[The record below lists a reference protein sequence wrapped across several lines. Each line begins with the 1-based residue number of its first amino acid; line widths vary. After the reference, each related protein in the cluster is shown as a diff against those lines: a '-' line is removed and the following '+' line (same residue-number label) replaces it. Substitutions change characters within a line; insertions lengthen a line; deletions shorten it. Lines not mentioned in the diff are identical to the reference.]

1 MEEEKVTKFRSVKTK
16 LFASIIIV
24 FMCILVIVVILNS
37 VILKSFY
44 IISKTGTIRK
54 VYDQLNKYYLED
66 NVGNI
71 NLEEE
76 LGKVAA
82 RNEFDIVIKTENN
95 IISYTTD
102 KNFLNATRKIE
113 IIKSLVQ
120 IAEENN
126 VIYKEND
133 LVIRSVTDEKTKLSY
148 LLLTGILDND
158 YELYIR
164 MPIAS
169 IDESVRISNNLL
181 IAIGVITSIIC
192 AFIASYISKKFTTPI
207 LELDSIAKKVANLD
221 FSQKYQTSDT
231 EDEINNL
238 GKSINTMSNKLETT
252 ISQLRR
258 NNNQLEKDI
267 QEKSKID
274 EMRKQFI
281 SDVSHELKTPIALI
295 QGYAEGLK
303 ENVNTDEESR
313 QFYVDVILDETNKMD
328 TLVKQLLELMKLE
341 NEKRKFDNKEFNI
354 TELIQ
359 ETIRKSQVIL
369 NEEKIQI
376 KFDDTEQRLVFA
388 DCFYIDQVFNN
399 YFTNAI
405 KNCDEIDGEKYIEI
419 SFKKKKNKL
428 RVFVFNTGKNIAEE
442 DMERIWR
449 RFYKVDTSRN
459 REKGG
464 SGIGLSLVKAI
475 MENYENKYGV
485 ENQYNGVEF
494 YFDLDTLEK
503 KETEQNK

>member
-1 MEEEKVTKFRSVKTK
+1 MKKKTR
-16 LFASIIIV
+16 V
-24 FMCILVIVVILNS
+24 
-37 VILKSFY
+37 
-44 IISKTGTIRK
+44 
-54 VYDQLNKYYLED
+54 
-66 NVGNI
+66 
-71 NLEEE
+71 
-76 LGKVAA
+76 LGKKFFGYYKPYLGLFFADMACALIVAA
-82 RNEFDIVIKTENN
+82 I
-95 IISYTTD
+95 
-102 KNFLNATRKIE
+102 
-113 IIKSLVQ
+113 SLVQ
-120 IAEENN
+120 PLIIRHITNNILVNYAVPEAVSAIVKLALVFVGLIAVEFACNFFITYKGHAMGAYMEHDLRNELFEHYQKLSFSFYNN
-126 VIYKEND
+126 QKTGQLMSRLTND
-133 LVIRSVTDEKTKLSY
+133 L
-148 LLLTGILDND
+148 
-158 YELYIR
+158 
-164 MPIAS
+164 
-169 IDESVRISNNLL
+169 
-181 IAIGVITSIIC
+181 
-192 AFIASYISKKFTTPI
+192 
-207 LELDSIAKKVANLD
+207 
-221 FSQKYQTSDT
+221 
-231 EDEINNL
+231 
-238 GKSINTMSNKLETT
+238 
-252 ISQLRR
+252 
-258 NNNQLEKDI
+258 
-267 QEKSKID
+267 
-274 EMRKQFI
+274 
-281 SDVSHELKTPIALI
+281 
-295 QGYAEGLK
+295 
-303 ENVNTDEESR
+303 
-313 QFYVDVILDETNKMD
+313 
-328 TLVKQLLELMKLE
+328 
-341 NEKRKFDNKEFNI
+341 FNI

>member
-1 MEEEKVTKFRSVKTK
+1 
-16 LFASIIIV
+16 
-24 FMCILVIVVILNS
+24 
-37 VILKSFY
+37 
-44 IISKTGTIRK
+44 
-54 VYDQLNKYYLED
+54 
-66 NVGNI
+66 
-71 NLEEE
+71 
-76 LGKVAA
+76 
-82 RNEFDIVIKTENN
+82 
-95 IISYTTD
+95 
-102 KNFLNATRKIE
+102 
-113 IIKSLVQ
+113 
-120 IAEENN
+120 
-126 VIYKEND
+126 
-133 LVIRSVTDEKTKLSY
+133 
-148 LLLTGILDND
+148 
-158 YELYIR
+158 
-164 MPIAS
+164 
-169 IDESVRISNNLL
+169 
-181 IAIGVITSIIC
+181 
-192 AFIASYISKKFTTPI
+192 
-207 LELDSIAKKVANLD
+207 
-221 FSQKYQTSDT
+221 
-231 EDEINNL
+231 
-238 GKSINTMSNKLETT
+238 
-252 ISQLRR
+252 
-258 NNNQLEKDI
+258 
-267 QEKSKID
+267 
-274 EMRKQFI
+274 MRKQFI